1 MFLQQIMET
10 SPELRLKNDNQT
22 VSDVS
27 LIMQG
32 LTPSNEEYYPT
43 VVMNT
48 LLQNVLKDV
57 SLVQYHSTAIE
68 AIVTVF
74 KTLGL
79 KCVPFLGQIVPSFV
93 IVIRNAPPTRLEL
106 YFNQLAI
113 LATIVRKHIRPF
125 VQQQLEL
132 VQEY

>member
-1 MFLQQIMET
+1 MET

-79 KCVPFLGQIVPSFV
+79 KCVPFLG
-93 IVIRNAPPTRLEL
+93 
-106 YFNQLAI
+106 
-113 LATIVRKHIRPF
+113 
-125 VQQQLEL
+125 
-132 VQEY
+132 